1 MDKLNVQDLVN
12 IIKNYREELANAIEV
27 QLTYKA
33 LNEKYL
39 QYIQN
44 LETQLEELRHPVES
58 KGDDE

>member
-12 IIKNYREELANAIEV
+12 IIKNYREELANAMEV

-39 QYIQN
+39 QHIQN
-44 LETQLEELRHPVES
+44 LETQLQELRPPVES

>member
-27 QLTYKA
+27 QLTYKV
-33 LNEKYL
+33 LNDRYL
-39 QYIQN
+39 QHIRN
-44 LETQLEELRHPVES
+44 LEAQLEDLRQLVES

>member
-39 QYIQN
+39 LYIQN
-44 LETQLEELRHPVES
+44 LENQLQELRPPVDS

>member
-12 IIKNYREELANAIEV
+12 IIKNYREELANAMEV

-33 LNEKYL
+33 LNDKYL
-39 QYIQN
+39 QHIRN
-44 LETQLEELRHPVES
+44 LEIQLEELRQSVES